1 MAATPG
7 DTLGSKSQAEA
18 LFHRLDTASDPAAAY
33 RALPASEKATFD
45 AYMLP
50 ATETTSVKLTPADS
64 TATAA
69 ILTGKVQTA
78 FTSDD
83 EARAAV
89 AAASG
94 CYTAQNKVTK
104 ISGVGVALWD
114 VWVEGRY
121 CSNGSSVTSVSFSRT
136 WSTIAGYG
144 WRDGGQL
151 ASGAVITGGTAKIWG
166 QRNMVLGTGGWDV
179 QSVNQC
185 ARAIGTAAA
194 TIRGDASCSNI

>member
-1 MAATPG
+1 
-7 DTLGSKSQAEA
+7 
-18 LFHRLDTASDPAAAY
+18 
-33 RALPASEKATFD
+33 
-45 AYMLP
+45 MLP
-50 ATETTSVKLTPADS
+50 ATETTSIKLTPADS
-64 TATAA
+64 AATVAVLA
-69 ILTGKVQTA
+69 GKVQTT
-78 FTSDD
+78 FTSAD
-83 EARAAV
+83 EAWAAV

-104 ISGVGVALWD
+104 KNAVNIALWD
-114 VWVEGRY
+114 VWVEGRF

-144 WRDGGQL
+144 WRDAGQI

-166 QRNMVLGTGGWDV
+166 QRKMVLGSGGWDV
-179 QSVNQC
+179 QNVNQC